1 MRIVDLHAAAPAL
14 IAQASAVLYESF
26 LGRSEDWQDPES
38 ARAEG
43 TASLA
48 PGQISRV
55 AVDPSGTVMGW
66 IGAAPLYRGRVWEVH
81 PLVVSPARRRQG
93 IGRSLVHDLER
104 IVAERGGET
113 LWLGSDDENGET
125 SLADVDLY
133 VDPAAAI
140 RDFRKLR
147 GDHPCEFYLRL
158 GFRVVGVLPDANG
171 VGKPDV
177 FFAKRVR
184 E

>member
-1 MRIVDLHAAAPAL
+1 
-14 IAQASAVLYESF
+14 
-26 LGRSEDWQDPES
+26 
-38 ARAEG
+38 
-43 TASLA
+43 
-48 PGQISRV
+48 
-55 AVDPSGTVMGW
+55 
-66 IGAAPLYRGRVWEVH
+66 
-81 PLVVSPARRRQG
+81 
-93 IGRSLVHDLER
+93 VHDLER